1 MKSTPKASSPSV
13 RKRMTSTRQRDTPA
27 ELALR
32 SILHGRGL
40 RYRVD
45 KPVLKGMRRRADVV
59 FPTERVAVFVDGCFW
74 HGCPEHGTT
83 PKTNRAWWVEKLRA
97 NQVRDRDTTERLLE
111 AGWAVVRAWE
121 HEDAEQVADR
131 VQAVVLQLRRGPDER
146 W

>member
-1 MKSTPKASSPSV
+1 M
-13 RKRMTSTRQRDTPA
+13 
-27 ELALR
+27 
-32 SILHGRGL
+32 
-40 RYRVD
+40 
-45 KPVLKGMRRRADVV
+45 
-59 FPTERVAVFVDGCFW
+59 FVDGCFW